1 MRRPRDGERDETR
14 RPPDGCVTTPSA
26 DPIRS
31 TTVDTLYGD
40 VLRLGYHLGLA
51 VIVGGGFAL
60 GALAAPAIFRTLRSR
75 GEAGT
80 VFGAV
85 LERFDGFAMLALI
98 VVFLTSILKA
108 GAFQEDLRDAR
119 IVIRWIALTLMGIA
133 VLYGSAWANPVARA
147 IRTQTPGFD
156 DLPDNDLRKREFRS
170 LHARSTRAFTI
181 AVLLGVIALYF
192 S

>member
-1 MRRPRDGERDETR
+1 M
-14 RPPDGCVTTPSA
+14 
-26 DPIRS
+26 
-31 TTVDTLYGD
+31 DTLYFD
-40 VLRLGYHLGLA
+40 LLKLGYHLGLA

-85 LERFDGFAMLALI
+85 LERYDGFAIIALI
-98 VVFLTSILKA
+98 VIGLTTILKA
-108 GAFQEDLRDAR
+108 GAFDEDPRDVR
-119 IVIRWIALTLMGIA
+119 IVLRWVALVLMGTL

-147 IRTQTPGFD
+147 IRKQTPGFD
-156 DLPDNDLRKREFRS
+156 DLPEHDLRRREFRA
-170 LHARSTRAFTI
+170 LHDRSRRAFTI
-181 AVLLGVIALYF
+181 AVLLGAVALYF

>member
-1 MRRPRDGERDETR
+1 
-14 RPPDGCVTTPSA
+14 
-26 DPIRS
+26 
-31 TTVDTLYGD
+31 VDTLYGD

-80 VFGAV
+80 VFGAI
-85 LERFDGFAMLALI
+85 LERYDGFAILALI
-98 VVFLTSILKA
+98 LVFLTSVLKA
-108 GAFQEDLRDAR
+108 GAFEEDLRDVR
-119 IVIRWIALTLMGIA
+119 ILIRWTMLTLMAFA

-147 IRTQTPGFD
+147 IRKQTPDFD
-156 DLPDNDLRKREFRS
+156 DLPDDDLRKREFRA
-170 LHARSTRAFTI
+170 LHARSARAFTF
-181 AVLLGVIALYF
+181 AVVLGAIALHY